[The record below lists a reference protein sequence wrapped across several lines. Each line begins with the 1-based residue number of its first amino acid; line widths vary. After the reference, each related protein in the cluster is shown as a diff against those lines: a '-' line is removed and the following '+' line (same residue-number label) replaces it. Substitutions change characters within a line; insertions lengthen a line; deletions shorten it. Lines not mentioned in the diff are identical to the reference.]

1 MLKKNVEIEIPANNP
16 FLNDRL
22 GRKQI
27 AENLTLLVQS
37 TNQPFVI
44 SVQAPWGWGKTTF
57 IKMWKTH
64 LESLGHVCFY
74 FNAWENDF
82 VEDPLIAF
90 IGEINKTI
98 VEKSAKGPLSAQIKK
113 LQNVGGKI
121 IRRALPLTIQI
132 ATQGILGQES
142 VKKVSDLLFNNG
154 GDIASFASELAEEK
168 MDQYESDKNG
178 VQEFRNELTKITKSI
193 SAGTGKKSP
202 AVFFIDELD
211 RCRPAFSISLL
222 ERIQHVFSVEG
233 MIFVLGVDRR
243 QLEQSVK
250 SQYGQEVDADG
261 FLRRFIDLNV
271 NLPEPTVEKYCHLL
285 FDRFQLHEVF
295 TKRRNGNSERD
306 ALMRA
311 FVNLAKSYHFSLR
324 VIEQCFTELNL
335 VLRTTPSNTRLF
347 SYLLAFLVALKTARH
362 SSYSMLLGELS
373 YIDMKNLLD
382 ELKRDLDISNR
393 VSRWMLAQFEVYLIF
408 GCLKSEDDRIEPL
421 EQLRASAKSNNPVER
436 SYAQQVLR
444 FAEQIQFDSYSRE
457 VKNLISQI
465 SLIEKLIVTG

>member
-1 MLKKNVEIEIPANNP
+1 
-16 FLNDRL
+16 
-22 GRKQI
+22 
-27 AENLTLLVQS
+27 
-37 TNQPFVI
+37 
-44 SVQAPWGWGKTTF
+44 
-57 IKMWKTH
+57 
-64 LESLGHVCFY
+64 
-74 FNAWENDF
+74 
-82 VEDPLIAF
+82 
-90 IGEINKTI
+90 
-98 VEKSAKGPLSAQIKK
+98 
-113 LQNVGGKI
+113 
-121 IRRALPLTIQI
+121 
-132 ATQGILGQES
+132 
-142 VKKVSDLLFNNG
+142 
-154 GDIASFASELAEEK
+154 
-168 MDQYESDKNG
+168 
-178 VQEFRNELTKITKSI
+178 
-193 SAGTGKKSP
+193 
-202 AVFFIDELD
+202 
-211 RCRPAFSISLL
+211 
-222 ERIQHVFSVEG
+222 

-373 YIDMKNLLD
+373 YIDIKNLLD